1 MSRSLTPSKE
11 PAISASDSQH
21 DTPDPRGRAL
31 ARLFGCAVVVL
42 GHALMA
48 YTPNV
53 PTGILWPVR
62 EPSEIAALDHII
74 TYGRFAI
81 VGLFFFL
88 AGEAAR
94 FGVAFLG
101 SASLLRTARAA
112 LLPGLL
118 VGCFI
123 VMPCVYVAWAAD
135 AVDRDYIKWE
145 QFWRFRLS
153 IEDKALLIGPGSFW
167 FIEHLLL
174 ITLAAY
180 VCVRFIAPLRASVHR
195 LVLPAC
201 FATVGV
207 VAWLDPA
214 VLGTFRNDFIPHP
227 AYLAMN
233 ACTFAAGW
241 FARGP
246 VRLWPLWILLSFALA
261 FVTPITHTATPWA
274 VPFAAMASLAGVL
287 GWIGACERFAQH
299 LPDLSRL
306 SRLTPGIYVVHL
318 PIVCFGQYVLHPVDA
333 SPLVKAGQVTISAL
347 VVSAGVA
354 AGVRA
359 LLRRR
364 RPVRAKN

>member
-1 MSRSLTPSKE
+1 
-11 PAISASDSQH
+11 
-21 DTPDPRGRAL
+21 
-31 ARLFGCAVVVL
+31 
-42 GHALMA
+42 MA

-62 EPSEIAALDHII
+62 EASDITALDHII

-81 VGLFFFL
+81 VGIFFFL

-101 SASLLRTARAA
+101 SASLLRTARAT

-123 VMPCVYVAWAAD
+123 VMPCVYVSWAAD
-135 AVDRDYIKWE
+135 AVDRGYIKWE

-153 IEDKALLIGPGSFW
+153 IEDKALLIGPGGFW

-174 ITLAAY
+174 VTLAAY
-180 VCVRFIAPLRASVHR
+180 VCVRFLPPLRAKAQR

-201 FATVGV
+201 FAV
-207 VAWLDPA
+207 VAIAAWFDPA
-214 VLGTFRNDFIPHP
+214 ALGTFRNDFIPHS
-227 AYLAMN
+227 AYLAIN

-246 VRLWPLWILLSFALA
+246 VRLWPVWLLLSLALA
-261 FVTPITHTATPWA
+261 FVTPRTHTTTPA
-274 VPFAAMASLAGVL
+274 VIPLAAMASLAGVL
-287 GWIGACERFAQH
+287 GWIGACERLAPH

-306 SRLTPGIYVVHL
+306 SRFTPGIYFAHL
-318 PIVCFGQYVLHPVDA
+318 PIVCFGQYVLRPVDA
-333 SPLVKAGQVTISAL
+333 SPLVKTGQVTIAAL

-354 AGVRA
+354 AARRA
-359 LLRRR
+359 LSRRR
-364 RPVRAKN
+364 RRSMAGQ